1 MVDDQL
7 KKNSNFCELLLQTIR
22 SCLCCHE
29 GETLGANTPACKCLI
44 RWILACGLFALLL
57 HLVFVCFSPSSPSLP
72 LSLHPI
78 LLTLLFF
85 HTADVTQK
93 TATMAIHS
101 EEPATVSN
109 CSLDSQLHVGARRHS
124 SSNGATRTKTSR
136 CDYSWNPPTP
146 PCTHNFNAADG
157 AFWHFGARGW
167 GGGGVIVGWRSDLS
181 PKCQAHQ
188 KERLSSSPTRRRSR
202 RKKISPL
209 QQPSHSVACPL
220 IHSSILRVDFMLLGR
235 CLSVRYIRKDEECD
249 VRSRILRLQFTF
261 LSYLKQG
268 GGGQKHNV

>member
-22 SCLCCHE
+22 SCLCCHK

-124 SSNGATRTKTSR
+124 SSNGATRTKTPR

-157 AFWHFGARGW
+157 AFWHFGARGS
-167 GGGGVIVGWRSDLS
+167 GGGDCWVTEWLVAQMSGASEGATELIADETEES
-181 PKCQAHQ
+181 K
-188 KERLSSSPTRRRSR
+188 
-202 RKKISPL
+202 KKISPL

-235 CLSVRYIRKDEECD
+235 CLSVRYIRKDEEECD
-249 VRSRILRLQFTF
+249 VRSRILRL
-261 LSYLKQG
+261 
-268 GGGQKHNV
+268 